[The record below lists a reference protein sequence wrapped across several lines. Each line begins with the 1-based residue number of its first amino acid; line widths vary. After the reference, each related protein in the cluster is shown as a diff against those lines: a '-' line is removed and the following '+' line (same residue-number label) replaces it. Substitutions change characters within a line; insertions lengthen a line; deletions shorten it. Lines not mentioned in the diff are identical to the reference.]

1 MRELDALLDLVKS
14 TVSRAANRLLDH
26 MAPGDVHYVHSPEH
40 PREIKAIADTVME
53 QEILAGLA
61 GARLSILSEES
72 GYTASPQNTPRWFI
86 VDPLD
91 GTFNFVKGLGPSAI
105 SVALWEYDR
114 PVFGVIYSLAERQL
128 AWGGR
133 GIGAF
138 IDGRCISVSETSDP
152 SLASICTGFPV
163 RLDMHSDLAMHGFW
177 RMVKPYA
184 KVRMLGSAAASLVQV
199 ARGAADLY
207 AETSIMLWDVAAGV
221 AIVEGAGGQCLINSS
236 GPQWC
241 YDVIAAN
248 SALLALHSESARRR

>member
-1 MRELDALLDLVKS
+1 
-14 TVSRAANRLLDH
+14 
-26 MAPGDVHYVHSPEH
+26 
-40 PREIKAIADTVME
+40 
-53 QEILAGLA
+53 
-61 GARLSILSEES
+61 
-72 GYTASPQNTPRWFI
+72 

-114 PVFGVIYSLAERQL
+114 PLFGVVYSLAERQL

-133 GIGAF
+133 DIGAF
-138 IDGRCISVSETSDP
+138 SDGRRISVSGTSDP
-152 SLASICTGFPV
+152 SLGSICTGFPV
-163 RLDMHSDLAMHGFW
+163 RLDMHSDLAMHDFW

-207 AETSIMLWDVAAGV
+207 AESCIMLWDVAAGA
-221 AIVEGAGGQCLINSS
+221 AIVEGAGGQCVMNRRNS
-236 GPQWC
+236 PHWC

-248 SALLALHSESARRR
+248 PALVARHSESV